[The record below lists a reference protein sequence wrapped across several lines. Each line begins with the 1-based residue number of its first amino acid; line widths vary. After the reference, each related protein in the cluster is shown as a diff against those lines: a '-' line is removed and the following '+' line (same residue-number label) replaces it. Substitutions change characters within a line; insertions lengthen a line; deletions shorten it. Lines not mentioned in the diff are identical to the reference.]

1 MFKPARMKKLSIIT
15 LDKYADSAVSS
26 LHESSIVQIQD
37 ISERI
42 QQDAEWKQILEPS
55 HATPYTG
62 RISSLL
68 MKTNGNIDF
77 LHSVRKREGGI
88 LKMVKELINPP
99 PIETEVIEEIGVEE
113 LINKTE
119 SVLDQVESMTKPLEE
134 KINQLDSEKAQKK
147 NEKKV
152 AENLTNFNVDLA
164 DLSDSKHT
172 SVIVGKISTDSFEEF
187 NQNYKDITDEIEVF
201 TDETPEK
208 EFKILI
214 VITTKEYGEEVTS
227 ALRRLEFD
235 RFELSGVAR
244 TPSEVIS
251 SSKSRIESIEEE
263 KNTILSELAEI
274 SAEWKPQLLVIKEQ
288 LEIEKQRSEIYSS
301 FGQTKNTVMI
311 EGWVI
316 AKKLDKALN
325 IIESSTEGHSIVD
338 VSDPDI
344 EKDDIPVHLDNPKF
358 AKPYELFT
366 HMYSTP
372 TYREFDPTILMA
384 LVFPFFFGFCLTDA
398 FYGILDAVIGFI
410 IFRGLGQRNKIMGSM
425 GLILIACGA
434 WAFILGML
442 TNGFIGDFFP
452 RWITGGMPLPTVI
465 DSIDAFV
472 HPEIILVIAMICGVL
487 HINTGLIIGAYNNIV
502 RGEIKEALGTQIV
515 WIVIEIGVALLA
527 VAYLLTGSMTTSLLA
542 GVPLLILGLLMLV
555 YTNGLFGLMDITG
568 FLGNLLSYARLL
580 ALCLSTGGIAMT
592 VNIITD
598 ISIGMIPLIGIVLAP
613 FIFLGGHAVNMA
625 FMTMGSFVNALRL
638 HYVEFFAQFFI
649 GGSQKFRAF
658 RTKRIYTHLGGK

>member
-1 MFKPARMKKLSIIT
+1 M
-15 LDKYADSAVSS
+15 
-26 LHESSIVQIQD
+26 
-37 ISERI
+37 
-42 QQDAEWKQILEPS
+42 
-55 HATPYTG
+55 
-62 RISSLL
+62 
-68 MKTNGNIDF
+68 
-77 LHSVRKREGGI
+77 
-88 LKMVKELINPP
+88 
-99 PIETEVIEEIGVEE
+99 
-113 LINKTE
+113 
-119 SVLDQVESMTKPLEE
+119 
-134 KINQLDSEKAQKK
+134 
-147 NEKKV
+147 
-152 AENLTNFNVDLA
+152 
-164 DLSDSKHT
+164 
-172 SVIVGKISTDSFEEF
+172 
-187 NQNYKDITDEIEVF
+187 F

-235 RFELSGVAR
+235 RFELSGVAG

-465 DSIDAFV
+465 D
-472 HPEIILVIAMICGVL
+472 
-487 HINTGLIIGAYNNIV
+487 Y
-502 RGEIKEALGTQIV
+502 
-515 WIVIEIGVALLA
+515 
-527 VAYLLTGSMTTSLLA
+527 
-542 GVPLLILGLLMLV
+542 
-555 YTNGLFGLMDITG
+555 
-568 FLGNLLSYARLL
+568 
-580 ALCLSTGGIAMT
+580 
-592 VNIITD
+592 
-598 ISIGMIPLIGIVLAP
+598 
-613 FIFLGGHAVNMA
+613 
-625 FMTMGSFVNALRL
+625 
-638 HYVEFFAQFFI
+638 
-649 GGSQKFRAF
+649 
-658 RTKRIYTHLGGK
+658 

>member
-1 MFKPARMKKLSIIT
+1 M
-15 LDKYADSAVSS
+15 
-26 LHESSIVQIQD
+26 
-37 ISERI
+37 
-42 QQDAEWKQILEPS
+42 
-55 HATPYTG
+55 
-62 RISSLL
+62 
-68 MKTNGNIDF
+68 
-77 LHSVRKREGGI
+77 
-88 LKMVKELINPP
+88 
-99 PIETEVIEEIGVEE
+99 
-113 LINKTE
+113 
-119 SVLDQVESMTKPLEE
+119 
-134 KINQLDSEKAQKK
+134 
-147 NEKKV
+147 
-152 AENLTNFNVDLA
+152 
-164 DLSDSKHT
+164 
-172 SVIVGKISTDSFEEF
+172 
-187 NQNYKDITDEIEVF
+187 
-201 TDETPEK
+201 
-208 EFKILI
+208 
-214 VITTKEYGEEVTS
+214 
-227 ALRRLEFD
+227 
-235 RFELSGVAR
+235 
-244 TPSEVIS
+244 
-251 SSKSRIESIEEE
+251 
-263 KNTILSELAEI
+263 
-274 SAEWKPQLLVIKEQ
+274 
-288 LEIEKQRSEIYSS
+288 
-301 FGQTKNTVMI
+301 
-311 EGWVI
+311 
-316 AKKLDKALN
+316 
-325 IIESSTEGHSIVD
+325 D